1 MIKKEKEVFAT
12 NADIGGAMKCSEQ
25 REGLILPSLPHIVV
39 RLLNA
44 SMDDDSSMRELSAL
58 IIRDPALAAQI
69 LRLANSPLYSGRG
82 HVSSIESAVVKLGVK
97 AVRCLA
103 ITLSIHQSF
112 SGSMCPDDFSMAM
125 FWHHSLLTAI
135 CSKFLAE
142 KTGYD
147 EPEDAFLAG
156 MLHDIGQIILM
167 GLRPESAGEHI

>member
-112 SGSMCPDDFSMAM
+112 QAVCARTIFPWPCSGITVFSQQYVQNSLQKRQVMM
-125 FWHHSLLTAI
+125 NLKTPFWQE
-135 CSKFLAE
+135 CS
-142 KTGYD
+142 TT
-147 EPEDAFLAG
+147 
-156 MLHDIGQIILM
+156 
-167 GLRPESAGEHI
+167 SAR